1 MTQNNGQLP
10 VVESIMLPSM
20 AVAILTEFQ
29 QEKRGKTDIN
39 VINHALVLKMLNLL
53 EILLV

>member
-10 VVESIMLPSM
+10 VVESIMLPSK

-29 QEKRGKTDIN
+29 QEKREKTDIN
-39 VINHALVLKMLNLL
+39 VINHALALKMLNLL

>member
-20 AVAILTEFQ
+20 AVAILTDFQ